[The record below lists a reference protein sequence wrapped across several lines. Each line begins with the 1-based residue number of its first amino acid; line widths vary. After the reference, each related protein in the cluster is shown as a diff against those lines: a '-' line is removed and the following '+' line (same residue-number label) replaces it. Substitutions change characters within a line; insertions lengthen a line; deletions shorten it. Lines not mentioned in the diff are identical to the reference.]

1 LRPPQKYLQKALR
14 NPPQIEYINKIV
26 NAAGKKQANK
36 TDIIMDEKTNSPEP
50 QLPEQDLLSQNEMLK
65 SQLINSALIN
75 ELVKVLHSCTDLDGI
90 VKTVLLSFQDLV
102 DFDRAILFT
111 VNAEKFRLEPTSW
124 LGVDDADTKRLS
136 MPLGFDGGDI
146 TDAIFLN
153 KHLFVDEPDPAYD
166 VFSRELQSR
175 SYIVAPL
182 LRKPT
187 RKCYEI
193 RQCGNKSCR
202 CYGSV
207 NPYCW
212 SAGSHGIGSNVSEDD
227 KRRSC
232 IACPAFSAKGVFWLD
247 RKNND
252 APITSD
258 DITFLTNI
266 VTLAGL
272 VFDNFSMMNALDEA
286 NRGLTNANEK
296 LRKVNYELE
305 IAQANIRIDLEHAR
319 SIQQKLLPQNMTT
332 SAGHYDIG
340 SRYLAANSVGGDYY
354 DLFNISED
362 AYGVI
367 VADVSGHGV
376 ASALIM
382 SMFKVLLKIYSRKET
397 SPKTTLEQINEL
409 FISEAATEHFV
420 TVFYAVVNTATQKFR
435 YSSAGHCPIIYL
447 HKQTAQCD
455 MLKTDGLFLGVFP
468 DMMLRE
474 KEADYARGEHRMV
487 LYTDGLTEAVNSKN
501 EMYGTERLQA
511 IAVQT
516 LPLSPND
523 AVQAILEHQKKFCG
537 TRQQED
543 DMTLLVID
551 FK

>member
-1 LRPPQKYLQKALR
+1 M
-14 NPPQIEYINKIV
+14 N
-26 NAAGKKQANK
+26 
-36 TDIIMDEKTNSPEP
+36 DKTNDPAP
-50 QLPEQDLLSQNEMLK
+50 QPPEQDLLSQNEMLK
-65 SQLINSALIN
+65 SQLINSALLN
-75 ELVKVLHSCTDLDGI
+75 ELVKVLHSCTDINGI

-102 DFDRAILFT
+102 DFDRAVLFK
-111 VNAEKFRLEPTSW
+111 VNTEMFSLEPSNW
-124 LGVDDADTKRLS
+124 VGIDDSEAERLTV
-136 MPLGFDGGDI
+136 PLGFDGGDI

-153 KHLFVDEPDPAYD
+153 KHIFVDEPDRD
-166 VFSRELQSR
+166 SDIFSRELQSR

-193 RQCGNKSCR
+193 KGCEKKSCR

-212 SAGSHGIGSNVSEDD
+212 STAHSCGDDNSVSEDE
-227 KRRSC
+227 KRRTC

-247 RKNND
+247 RKNNG

-266 VTLAGL
+266 ITLAGL

-286 NRGLTNANEK
+286 NHGLTTANEK
-296 LRKVNYELE
+296 LRKVNCELE
-305 IAQANIRIDLEHAR
+305 IAQTNIRLDLEHAR
-319 SIQQKLLPQNMTT
+319 SIQQKLLPQEIMT
-332 SAGHYDIG
+332 SSKHHDIG

-354 DLFNISED
+354 DLFNISDD

-382 SMFKVLLKIYSRKET
+382 SMFKVLLKIYSRNET
-397 SPKTTLEQINEL
+397 SPQKTLEQINDL
-409 FISEAATEHFV
+409 FISEVATEHFV
-420 TVFYAVVNTATQKFR
+420 TVFYAVVSTATQKVR

-447 HKQTAQCD
+447 HKPTGRCA

-468 DMMLRE
+468 DMLMLE
-474 KEADYARGEHRMV
+474 KETDYIPGEHRMV
-487 LYTDGLTEAVNSKN
+487 LYTDGLTEAINAKS
-501 EMYGTERLQA
+501 EMYGTERLQSISA
-511 IAVQT
+511 QT
-516 LPLSPND
+516 LPLSPSD
-523 AVQAILEHQKKFCG
+523 AVRAILEHQKDFCG
-537 TRQQED
+537 AQQQED
-543 DMTLLVID
+543 DITLLVID

>member
-1 LRPPQKYLQKALR
+1 
-14 NPPQIEYINKIV
+14 
-26 NAAGKKQANK
+26 
-36 TDIIMDEKTNSPEP
+36 MDDKTNDPAP
-50 QLPEQDLLSQNEMLK
+50 QPPEQDLLSQNEMLK
-65 SQLINSALIN
+65 SQLINSALLN
-75 ELVKVLHSCTDLDGI
+75 ELVKVLHSCTDLNGI

-102 DFDRAILFT
+102 DFDRAVLFK
-111 VNAEKFRLEPTSW
+111 VNAEKFRLEPANW
-124 LGVDDADTKRLS
+124 VGVDDDAVKNLS
-136 MPLGFDGGDI
+136 APLGFDGGDI

-153 KHLFVDEPDPAYD
+153 KHIFVDEPDPACD
-166 VFSRELQSR
+166 LFSRELQSR

-193 RQCGNKSCR
+193 KGCEKKSCR

-212 SAGSHGIGSNVSEDD
+212 STSHSCGDGNLVSEDD
-227 KRRSC
+227 KRRTC
-232 IACPAFSAKGVFWLD
+232 IVCPAFSAKGVFWLD
-247 RKNND
+247 RKNSGT
-252 APITSD
+252 PITSD

-272 VFDNFSMMNALDEA
+272 VFDNFSMMTALDEA
-286 NRGLTNANEK
+286 NHGLTAANEK
-296 LRKVNYELE
+296 LRKVNCELE
-305 IAQANIRIDLEHAR
+305 IAQTNIRLDLEHAR
-319 SIQQKLLPQNMTT
+319 TIQQKLLPQDITT
-332 SAGHYDIG
+332 SGRHYDMG

-354 DLFNISED
+354 DLFDISD
-362 AYGVI
+362 DSYGVI

-382 SMFKVLLKIYSRKET
+382 SMFKILLKIYSRKET
-397 SPKTTLEQINEL
+397 SPLKTLERINEI
-409 FISEAATEHFV
+409 FISEVATEHFV
-420 TVFYAVVNTATQKFR
+420 TVFYAVVNTVTRKIR

-447 HKQTAQCD
+447 HKPTGRCA

-468 DMMLRE
+468 DMLMKE

-487 LYTDGLTEAVNSKN
+487 LYTDGLTEAINAKS
-501 EMYGTERLQA
+501 EMYGTERLQN
-511 IAVQT
+511 IAAQT

-523 AVQAILEHQKKFCG
+523 AVQAILEHQKNFCG

-543 DMTLLVID
+543 DMTLLIID